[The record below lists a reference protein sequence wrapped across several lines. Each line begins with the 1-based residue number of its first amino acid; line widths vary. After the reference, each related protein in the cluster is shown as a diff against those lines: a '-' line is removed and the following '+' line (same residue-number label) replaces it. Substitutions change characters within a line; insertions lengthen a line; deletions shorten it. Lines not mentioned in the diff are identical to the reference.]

1 MTRDHASASVANAW
15 HAGLLTVAIVATSPP
30 PATRTAAD
38 TRPCDDAI
46 RDPQPL
52 RIRIASQPDVDEDVL
67 AQARIEV
74 EMIWRPYGIAVV
86 WQRAWWNDT
95 DGPQPVLFVH
105 IVDTPARVD
114 NAEHTLA
121 WLVFA
126 DGRPLPYARVS
137 LPAAMRRVATASL
150 FEGKSLAD
158 APREVQRQ
166 ALGRVIGRALAHEI
180 GHFLLGSTEH
190 ASVGLMARMIEGPL
204 LVHPGRGYFTLTRVE
219 VRALRAARLDRC
231 ERARQASR

>member
-1 MTRDHASASVANAW
+1 MSIWR
-15 HAGLLTVAIVATSPP
+15 AGILIVAIVGTSPP
-30 PATRTAAD
+30 PAPAAAD
-38 TRPCDDAI
+38 TRACVEAI

-52 RIRIASQPDVDEDVL
+52 RIRIASRVDVDEDVL
-67 AQARIEV
+67 AQARVEV

-86 WQRAWWNDT
+86 WERFWWNDS
-95 DGPQPVLFVH
+95 DGPRPDLFVH
-105 IVDTPARVD
+105 IVDTPARME
-114 NAEHTLA
+114 NAERTLA

-137 LPAAMRRVATASL
+137 LPAAIRRVASASL

-158 APREVQRQ
+158 APREAQRQ

-190 ASVGLMARMIEGPL
+190 AAAGLMAGMIEGTL
-204 LVHPGRGYFTLTRVE
+204 LVHPGRAYFTLTRAE

-231 ERARQASR
+231 ERARRVSP